1 MAMAAASIFMSA
13 MSTMAQNSAI
23 NKQIAARNR
32 QAEREVAEL
41 NRQKAREDEVAQE
54 KKSDRAR
61 EYDIQLGTLRASSA
75 DGGVTKAALA
85 RAGGAAGFIAG
96 LDKARIESNRQ
107 EIASQKRAQQV
118 AILEET
124 AAANSAAQ
132 ARKRQNTLSFFG
144 NAAGS
149 FMQSAYTST
158 PTLAPVSDRSV
169 SVGSG
174 FNRYGTMSGMRPGGV
189 GHY

>member
-1 MAMAAASIFMSA
+1 MSLAIAAQIGMAAMGTA
-13 MSTMAQNSAI
+13 AQNSAI

-32 QAEREVAEL
+32 QTEREVAEL
-41 NRQKAREDEVAQE
+41 NRQKKREDEIAQE

-61 EYDIQLGTLRASSA
+61 EYDIQLGTLRAAGA

-118 AILEET
+118 ALIEET

-144 NAAGS
+144 NAAGT
-149 FMQSAYTST
+149 FFQNAYSST
-158 PTLAPVSDRSV
+158 QNPAPVSDHSV
-169 SVGSG
+169 SLNRFGSTLG
-174 FNRYGTMSGMRPGGV
+174 DRPGRI